1 MENVNCLLPLWDYA
15 LLERDEEK
23 VSRIIRPGERY
34 LGQDRDTGIQAVLFI
49 GPDCQNIKPGDRLIF
64 NPAAAINISY
74 EGKQYWLISERATG
88 VIVAPLRQIEK
99 CPDGRMPV

>member
-23 VSRIIRPGERY
+23 VSRIIRPENVDPAKIGTLE
-34 LGQDRDTGIQAVLFI
+34 LKVLFT

>member
-1 MENVNCLLPLWDYA
+1 M
-15 LLERDEEK
+15 K
-23 VSRIIRPGERY
+23 VIF
-34 LGQDRDTGIQAVLFI
+34 T
-49 GPDCQNIKPGDRLIF
+49 GPDCRNINPGDRLIF

-99 CPDGRMPV
+99 STDGRMPA

>member
-23 VSRIIRPGERY
+23 VSRIIRPENVISAKIGTLE
-34 LGQDRDTGIQAVLFI
+34 LKVLFI